1 MGTKKTSTAKKP
13 RAAAPSPAKSSTA
26 KKSPAAAISSLQAA
40 AAVAPK
46 PVKLSG
52 RGKTVSSKTVF
63 QGNVFWVTRD
73 EVEEPG
79 GVKATRDVIRH
90 NGSVVVLAVD
100 TETNPKDPGILL
112 IRQYRHAAGKLMLEL
127 PAGRIEPGEKVIPA
141 GKRELIEE
149 TGYRARRWS
158 HHCNYYA
165 SPGFLTETMTI
176 LLAEGLTQLWTTSP
190 SPACSTKPPRCSRS
204 TRPTLPHPLL
214 SPRRR
219 GRRAADHAARHAG
232 HADADPKALLA
243 IPGIGKGM
251 AANIRDLVA
260 TGTMPLREEL
270 LPNTSPRCSNCC
282 ACPAWAP
289 RPSRWSGPRWG
300 LRHRRARSAAKR
312 APAALPRMGEKFTA
326 KLLKGIEDY
335 RRNSGRFRI
344 DVRRASTPSASPNS
358 SARFPAST
366 RSPPPAPCAA
376 AARPSATSTCSSP
389 APPASPTSSPRLSSM
404 SPRCR

>member
-176 LLAEGLTQLWTTSP
+176 LLAEGLTQGAAAPEEDEKIELHMT
-190 SPACSTKPPRCSRS
+190 
-204 TRPTLPHPLL
+204 PLSEVL
-214 SPRRR
+214 RLI
-219 GRRAADHAARHAG
+219 RA
-232 HADADPKALLA
+232 
-243 IPGIGKGM
+243 GK
-251 AANIRDLVA
+251 
-260 TGTMPLREEL
+260 
-270 LPNTSPRCSNCC
+270 
-282 ACPAWAP
+282 
-289 RPSRWSGPRWG
+289 
-300 LRHRRARSAAKR
+300 
-312 APAALPRMGEKFTA
+312 
-326 KLLKGIEDY
+326 IEDGKTLIGVLMY
-335 RRNSGRFRI
+335 
-344 DVRRASTPSASPNS
+344 DDLW
-358 SARFPAST
+358 
-366 RSPPPAPCAA
+366 RSKAA
-376 AARPSATSTCSSP
+376 QR
-389 APPASPTSSPRLSSM
+389 
-404 SPRCR
+404 